1 MGTSWISKKWGILE
15 KEGGGGG
22 GMTPLTNY
30 GTWKVMR
37 DFPVTN
43 TRVFLV
49 RHNTSSLKWFLG
61 VGKWTGSPSSSNSIS
76 SQGINHLCHH
86 KSFRKLTSTCAHAAK
101 ASLSLA
107 GLQNFLKRLCSSFSK
122 NVLPQLAGPQMKMFL
137 SFPLPDVHL
146 EDLIGTSSPSALTLQ
161 HLFLQGVVVNYVHFW
176 YVCSV

>member
-1 MGTSWISKKWGILE
+1 MGNLRKR
-15 KEGGGGG
+15 GGEGG

-49 RHNTSSLKWFLG
+49 RHTSSLKWFLG